1 MIKGNLDFSLESIVL
16 ETVVLSTITTLST
29 TILRVLSTLLSKYL
43 SYHNMSRGPLL
54 GEAAVIAFRYDRFLS
69 TTLLCPA
76 SPQRIDSSEI
86 AHIVHLLSAVGKRFQ
101 YVPVHD
107 YFTCQSLVPL
117 AGRCQLCERGGRRRR
132 RRRRGI

>member
-1 MIKGNLDFSLESIVL
+1 
-16 ETVVLSTITTLST
+16 
-29 TILRVLSTLLSKYL
+29 
-43 SYHNMSRGPLL
+43 MSRGPLL